1 MTSELYKIGLVSRMT
16 KVSAERLRQW
26 ERRYDFAPEARE
38 GQTRFY
44 SDEQVQRI
52 KKINVLADQG
62 HGLAQLMQMDNA
74 ELDKRFDRI
83 SPQTRITETQGFRAL
98 FIGRQ
103 LASLATAETIIEE
116 FPNVQSV
123 DSVGDIPIHEFQT
136 SDFDAVAIYQTSL
149 DCEKI
154 NELISAARKPPLVVY
169 KHFTEDALNEA
180 QDMSWT
186 LIQASDLSAKTLASG
201 MTELAYTS
209 IASDT
214 RFSDDDLKNISE
226 VAFHDGLLSAQDIID
241 SLESV
246 RDLEE
251 HVLRNA
257 KAKTHKRI
265 GQALHQARVSLENAL
280 ELSVVKD
287 ELLLKSAYL
296 SEKHQSKN

>member
-16 KVSAERLRQW
+16 HVSAERLRQW

-52 KKINVLADQG
+52 KKINVLAEQG
-62 HGLAQLMQMDNA
+62 HGLAQLMQMDSA

-83 SPQTRITETQGFRAL
+83 SPQSSIAETQGFRAL

-103 LASLATAETIIEE
+103 LASWATAESIVEE
-116 FPNVQSV
+116 FPNIKSF
-123 DSVGDIPIHEFQT
+123 DSIEDIPIHEIQ
-136 SDFDAVAIYQTSL
+136 SSNFDAVAIYQTSL

-154 NELISAARKPPLVVY
+154 NELISAARVPPLVVY

-180 QDMSWT
+180 QDMSWN
-186 LIQASDLSAKTLASG
+186 LIQASDLDAKTLVSRMA
-201 MTELAYTS
+201 ELAYSS

-214 RFSDDDLKNISE
+214 RFSNEDLRNISE

-251 HVLRNA
+251 HVLQNA

-296 SEKHQSKN
+296 SEKH